1 MIPKIIH
8 YCWFGGNPLPE
19 DAKKYIESWRKYC
32 PGYEIKE
39 WNESNFDINCCDYV
53 REAYEAK
60 KWAFVSDYARFY
72 ILYQYGGLYF
82 DTDVEM
88 IRPLFSILQ
97 KGSFMG
103 MEVNSPACVAPGL
116 GLAAMPALKFY
127 KEVLD
132 FYENRHFKQKN
143 GKIDDTTIVVY
154 VTNLLKK
161 YGLKNGNKIQF
172 VEGINIYPTEFF
184 CPKDPSTGK
193 LLITENTYTIHHY
206 NASWYSPWQRLKR
219 NVKLLALK
227 VFSEQFVMKL
237 KRIVESCF

>member
-1 MIPKIIH
+1 
-8 YCWFGGNPLPE
+8 
-19 DAKKYIESWRKYC
+19 
-32 PGYEIKE
+32 
-39 WNESNFDINCCDYV
+39 
-53 REAYEAK
+53 
-60 KWAFVSDYARFY
+60 
-72 ILYQYGGLYF
+72 
-82 DTDVEM
+82 
-88 IRPLFSILQ
+88 
-97 KGSFMG
+97 MG

-132 FYENRHFKQKN
+132 FTNRHFKQKN

-206 NASWYSPWQRLKR
+206 TASWYSPWQRFRHRVKVVLVTMFGEKVI
-219 NVKLLALK
+219 VKLKAVLGGK
-227 VFSEQFVMKL
+227 
-237 KRIVESCF
+237 